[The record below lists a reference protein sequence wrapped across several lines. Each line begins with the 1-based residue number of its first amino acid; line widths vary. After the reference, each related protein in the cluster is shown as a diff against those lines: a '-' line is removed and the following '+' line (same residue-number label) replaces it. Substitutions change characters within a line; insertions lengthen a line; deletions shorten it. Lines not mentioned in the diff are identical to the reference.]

1 MLVKFLNHHL
11 ISAKKSLSLSFQLM
25 LFKFLILNF
34 SKTQLYLRQFKTILK
49 LSEEIITLFT
59 GQMDTASNRMSFLLN
74 PSLKQQLEY
83 LKVQVK
89 FEHMQKLHKKF
100 DGMKDELIED
110 VQERI
115 EVFGSVYQL
124 WDLERDLT

>member
-1 MLVKFLNHHL
+1 
-11 ISAKKSLSLSFQLM
+11 M
-25 LFKFLILNF
+25 LFKFFILNF
-34 SKTQLYLRQFKTILK
+34 TKTQLYLRQFKTILK

>member
-11 ISAKKSLSLSFQLM
+11 ISAKKSLSL
-25 LFKFLILNF
+25 LFKFFILNF

>member
-11 ISAKKSLSLSFQLM
+11 ISAKKSLSF
-25 LFKFLILNF
+25 LFKFFILNF

>member
-1 MLVKFLNHHL
+1 M
-11 ISAKKSLSLSFQLM
+11 
-25 LFKFLILNF
+25 
-34 SKTQLYLRQFKTILK
+34 RQFKTILK

-89 FEHMQKLHKKF
+89 FEHMQKFHEKF

>member
-1 MLVKFLNHHL
+1 MKGH
-11 ISAKKSLSLSFQLM
+11 
-25 LFKFLILNF
+25 F
-34 SKTQLYLRQFKTILK
+34 SQYLRHFENKSK

-59 GQMDTASNRMSFLLN
+59 GQMDTASTRMSFLLN

-89 FEHMQKLHKKF
+89 FEHMQKLYVKF

-110 VQERI
+110 LQERV

-124 WDLERDLT
+124 RDPDCDSDISQKILIQEKVLLICSS